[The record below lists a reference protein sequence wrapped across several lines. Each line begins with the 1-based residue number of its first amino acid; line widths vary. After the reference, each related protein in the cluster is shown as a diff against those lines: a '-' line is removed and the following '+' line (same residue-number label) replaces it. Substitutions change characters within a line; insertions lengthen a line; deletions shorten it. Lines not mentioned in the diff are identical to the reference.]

1 MFLDFKK
8 NSRAY
13 KLITVFVMVSLILAA
28 IFSIWEKNW
37 LNLFTTVITITLFL
51 IVQLFQDK
59 YNFKLHSELQI
70 TVLLFIYAS
79 VFLGGVA
86 DFYNRFSWFDS
97 LLHTVSGLGLG
108 FLGFI
113 ILYSLYKTGKMK
125 TSPFLVSFFAFCF
138 ALSLGV
144 LWEIFEFL
152 MDEMFDSD
160 MQKARNLEYVYGY
173 FETRLG
179 LLDTMK
185 DLMLD
190 ALGALTASTIGYLY
204 LKGGDFKIFK
214 KLISNV
220 EESNPHYFEK

>member
-1 MFLDFKK
+1 M
-8 NSRAY
+8 Y
-13 KLITVFVMVSLILAA
+13 KIITSFVMISLLLAVV
-28 IFSIWEKNW
+28 FSIWEKNW
-37 LNLFTTVITITLFL
+37 LNLFTTVLTITLFL
-51 IVQLFQDK
+51 IVQLFQDR
-59 YNFKLHSELQI
+59 YRFKLPSELQI

-79 VFLGGVA
+79 IFLGGVA

-108 FLGFI
+108 FLGFL
-113 ILYSLYKTGKMK
+113 ILYSLHKTGKLNA
-125 TSPFLVSFFAFCF
+125 SPFLISFFAFCF

-152 MDEMFDSD
+152 MDEIVGSD

-179 LLDTMK
+179 VLDTMK

-190 ALGALTASTIGYLY
+190 ALGALTASAIGYLY
-204 LKGGDFKIFK
+204 LKGGKFKIFK
-214 KLISNV
+214 KLISSV
-220 EESNPHYFEK
+220 EKDNPHYFEK